1 MTERVE
7 VGGLQVAKVLYDF
20 VNEEAL
26 PGTGIDVDG
35 FWSGAVKVI
44 EDLAPKNRALL
55 ATRDDLQAQI
65 DRWHRDHTGT
75 PDPAEYQQF
84 LTSIG
89 YLVPAPAPF
98 TVSTANVDAE
108 IASTA
113 GPQLVVPVLN
123 ARFALNASN
132 ARWGSLYDALYG
144 TNAIPADGG
153 AEPGTSYNT
162 VRGDRVIAWART
174 FLDTAAPLTEGSHA
188 EIQIDPTSPI
198 GQTDAAG
205 VKDVVLESAVTTI
218 MDLSLIHI

>member
-55 ATRDDLQAQI
+55 ATRDDLQARI

-98 TVSTANVDAE
+98 AVSTANVD
-108 IASTA
+108 
-113 GPQLVVPVLN
+113 
-123 ARFALNASN
+123 
-132 ARWGSLYDALYG
+132 
-144 TNAIPADGG
+144 
-153 AEPGTSYNT
+153 
-162 VRGDRVIAWART
+162 
-174 FLDTAAPLTEGSHA
+174 
-188 EIQIDPTSPI
+188 
-198 GQTDAAG
+198 
-205 VKDVVLESAVTTI
+205 
-218 MDLSLIHI
+218 